1 MSLLSDVA
9 NNVQFPGS
17 LKLLLA
23 DHEARI
29 VQSGTLSALIDLAA
43 SDMRIAHLQDRVAE
57 LAARVAL
64 LEVVP
69 KEAPKGK

>member
-29 VQSGTLSALIDLAA
+29 SALIDLAA